1 MPQSRAFTL
10 TLNNYGVLEERLLQ
24 DHMREKCVYGIIG
37 HEVGETGT
45 PHLQCYLYY
54 ANKTERGMAK
64 WATILGSNRYHIEI
78 AHKSPTVNKRYC
90 SKGLQSKEEYDTLG
104 VAGPNYG
111 RGAVIFE
118 HGVLPVAQN
127 DRWKDAVDILKE
139 GGLVRDV
146 ITFHPQ
152 IGVTCY
158 KNLKEI
164 RNEFVKERSSN
175 ETTALFWFYGPPGSG
190 KSRYAKG
197 IDPDYY
203 KKPAGQWWDETYSQ
217 QMVVLMDDFRPTK
230 EFPLEELLNL
240 ADYGKHTVAI
250 KGGFR
255 KFNSRMIIIT
265 SPLGMRETFQHLTW
279 MSPENLTQLERRITF
294 QCQFPLNP
302 LDAVC
307 LKTAIASIVAV
318 TPTEVSPTV

>member
-1 MPQSRAFTL
+1 MPKSRAFCL
-10 TLNNYGVLEERLLQ
+10 TLNNYGVLEERLLE
-24 DHMREKCVYGIIG
+24 DHMKEKCVYGIIG
-37 HEVGETGT
+37 HEVGENGT

-54 ANKTERGMAK
+54 TNQTERGMDR
-64 WATILGSNRYHIEI
+64 WASILGSNRYHIEI
-78 AHKSPTVNKRYC
+78 ARGTPTENKRYC
-90 SKGLQSKEEYDTLG
+90 SKEGNFTEYG
-104 VAGPNYG
+104 
-111 RGAVIFE
+111 I
-118 HGVLPVAQN
+118 LPVSQN

-139 GGLVRDV
+139 GGLVRDLIV
-146 ITFHPQ
+146 SHPQ

-203 KKPAGQWWDETYSQ
+203 KKPAGPWWDETYNQ
-217 QMVVLMDDFRPTK
+217 QSVVLMDDYRPTK

-255 KFNSRMIIIT
+255 KFNSKMIIIT

-279 MSPENLTQLERRITF
+279 MSQENLLQLERRITY
-294 QCQFPLNP
+294 QCQFPLNL

-318 TPTEVSPTV
+318 MPTEVSPIV